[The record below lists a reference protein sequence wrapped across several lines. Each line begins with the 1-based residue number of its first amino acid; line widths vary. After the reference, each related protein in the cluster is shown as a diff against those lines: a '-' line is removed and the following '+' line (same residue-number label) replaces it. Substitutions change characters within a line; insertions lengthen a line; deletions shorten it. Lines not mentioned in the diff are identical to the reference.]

1 MHIKIHCRFYNIFL
15 KITRIGGVFSRT
27 VLYNEGMEKY
37 CVLMSVYHKDR
48 PEYLL
53 AAARSVLGQTFLPA
67 QFVLVKD
74 GPLGGALE
82 KTVEDIRDLCQEAGC
97 EFTPVAIEKNGGL
110 GPALNLGLGFCREEL
125 VARMDADDLSLPDR
139 CEKQVRFME
148 EHPDTVLLSGVIVE
162 FESPAPSF
170 DSIPK
175 ELTRKRVPLTDEEI
189 RRTAPSRNPM
199 NHPCVMFRR
208 MAVAAAGGYRS
219 VPLFEDYDLWLR
231 ILFASA
237 DRNAKAANLPDELL
251 LMRTDGMYER
261 RGGLAYVKNIC
272 SFRRQMFRDGYLS
285 YPSYLFSTSARSAV
299 GLLPGS
305 LRKRIYNRF
314 LR

>member
-1 MHIKIHCRFYNIFL
+1 
-15 KITRIGGVFSRT
+15 
-27 VLYNEGMEKY
+27 MENY

-53 AAARSVLGQTFLPA
+53 AAARSVLGQTLLPA

-74 GPLGGALE
+74 GPLGDPLE
-82 KTVEDIRDLCQEAGC
+82 KTVAEIGILCHEAGC
-97 EFTPVAIEKNGGL
+97 EFTPVTIEKNGGL
-110 GPALNLGLGFCREEL
+110 GPALNLGLGFCREDL

-148 EHPDTVLLSGVIVE
+148 EHPDTVLLSGVLVE
-162 FESPAPSF
+162 FEGPAPSF
-170 DSIPK
+170 DSIPG

-189 RRTAPSRNPM
+189 RQTASSRNPM

-208 MAVAAAGGYRS
+208 MAVVAAGGYRR

-231 ILFASA
+231 LLFGTGSGH
-237 DRNAKAANLPDELL
+237 AKAANLPDELL

-261 RGGLAYVKNIC
+261 RGGLSYAKNIR
-272 SFRRQMFRDGYLS
+272 SFRRQMYRDGYLN
-285 YPSYLFSTSARSAV
+285 YPSYLYSTAARTAV
-299 GLLPGS
+299 SLLPGS
-305 LRKRIYNRF
+305 LRKQIYNRF

>member
-1 MHIKIHCRFYNIFL
+1 
-15 KITRIGGVFSRT
+15 
-27 VLYNEGMEKY
+27 LYNGDMEKY

-53 AAARSVLGQTFLPA
+53 AAARSVLGQTLLPA

-74 GPLGGALE
+74 GPLGDGLE
-82 KTVEDIRDLCQEAGC
+82 KTVEDIGNLCQESGC
-97 EFTPVAIEKNGGL
+97 EFTPVAIEKNVGL

-125 VARMDADDLSLPDR
+125 VARMDADDLSLPER
-139 CEKQVRFME
+139 CEKQVRYME
-148 EHPDTVLLSGVIVE
+148 EHPDTDLLSGVIVE

-199 NHPCVMFRR
+199 NHPCVMFRKT
-208 MAVAAAGGYRS
+208 AVVAAGGYRS

-231 ILFASA
+231 MLFASA

-261 RGGLAYVKNIC
+261 RGGLSYVKNIR
-272 SFRRQMFRDGYLS
+272 SFRRQMYRDGYLN